1 VVVDCCWW
9 WCCVFFFVLVEI
21 LLVRLIDFSFCPF
34 CPLFFVFLVCE
45 QDDRDWRVSG
55 GNPCLEQ
62 SLESFEMCC
71 LVETFP
77 ARHESK
83 EDYLDT
89 LKYAFLYAKTV
100 TLGSTHWSKTNQVML
115 RNRRIG
121 CSMSGV
127 AQFTAQHGLPGL
139 LEWCE
144 EGYDQVRM
152 GGGVVV
158 GIGCSAVVVVVC
170 GGGGSGGSGGGVN
183 VVSGDVACWWR
194 CLLVA
199 LLVGGGG

>member
-1 VVVDCCWW
+1 ML
-9 WCCVFFFVLVEI
+9 FFFVLVEI
-21 LLVRLIDFSFCPF
+21 LLVRRLTFLFVFFVLCF
-34 CPLFFVFLVCE
+34 LFFWCVK

-144 EGYDQVRM
+144 EGYDQVQKIDATLSEWLAIPESIKTTSVKPS
-152 GGGVVV
+152 GTV
-158 GIGCSAVVVVVC
+158 SLLA
-170 GGGGSGGSGGGVN
+170 GSTPGN
-183 VVSGDVACWWR
+183 TRTHCWCCCWW
-194 CLLVA
+194 C
-199 LLVGGGG
+199 G